1 MTAEQR
7 EAIWSLPLDTLGVF
21 YRSVIERNDPHEIR
35 ELILNDRYFLLTIV
49 LDVKVA
55 WHPWVME
62 RCREVE
68 RDPDEHLDLWSRGHF
83 KSTIIT
89 YAGVA
94 QYILNNPEHSVCIM
108 SFKAGAADA
117 FASQIKKAYE
127 SNATLLKCFPDIL
140 WSERA
145 THEGDQWAVSEFTVK
160 RRTNRKEASVSTSG
174 LVSGMRTG
182 GHYNLLVYD
191 DTVTPESV
199 TNAEQIER
207 TTNAWS
213 MSLNLGTVEDTKH
226 WYIGTRYAMFD
237 TYDYMLKLGTI
248 KERRH
253 ICHDENGVPVLLPQK
268 DYDLKKKEMT
278 TRDWASQ
285 MLQQPIGE
293 GELLMK
299 EEWFN
304 TYARPPD
311 IPMNIYIAAD
321 TAQKVGKA
329 NDWTVFSVVGFGGD
343 KRKYLLD
350 LARDKLKQ
358 SDRCNKIFSLVEKWN
373 PLIVFYEENAAPD
386 DEEYIRRKMEER
398 GRFSL
403 KMFRRTSSGG
413 SKRQHIESL
422 EPEHREGLWWY
433 PQAIKYRQYDGTTRD
448 LIQDYLRDEFL
459 VYPQVT
465 HDDIMDCLSNFTAQN
480 DDITP
485 FLRYPT
491 LKPRAEMS
499 EVDRYRLTGGR
510 LGRSRGGIFGR

>member
-1 MTAEQR
+1 MTQEQR
-7 EAIWSLPLDTLGVF
+7 ESIWALDLPTLGIF
-21 YRSVIERNDPHEIR
+21 YQSVLDRNDPHEIR
-35 ELILNDRYFLLTIV
+35 ELILNDRFFLLTMV

-55 WHPWVME
+55 WHPWVLA

-89 YAGVA
+89 YAGVT
-94 QYILNNPEHSVCIM
+94 QYILNNPEHAVCIM
-108 SFKAGAADA
+108 SYKAGAADA
-117 FASQIKKAYE
+117 FASQIKSAFE
-127 SNATLLKCFPDIL
+127 SNDTLLRCFPDIL
-140 WSERA
+140 WADRQ
-145 THEGDQWAVSEFTVK
+145 THAGDQWSVSEFTVR

-199 TNAEQIER
+199 TTPEQIER

-213 MSLNLGTVEDTKH
+213 MSLNLGTIENTKH

-278 TRDWASQ
+278 SRDWASQ

-304 TYARPPD
+304 TYGRVPN
-311 IPMNIYIAAD
+311 IPMNIYIFAD
-321 TAQKVGKA
+321 TAQKIGKG
-329 NDWTVFSVVGFGGD
+329 NDWTVFSVVGFGAD

-350 LARDKLKQ
+350 LVRDKLKQ
-358 SDRCNKIFSLVEKWN
+358 SDRCRVMFNLVEKWS

-386 DEEYIRRKMEER
+386 DEEFITGKMEER
-398 GRFSL
+398 GRFNL
-403 KMFRRTSSGG
+403 KMFRRKPSDG
-413 SKRQHIESL
+413 SKRMHIESL
-422 EPEHREGLWWY
+422 EPEHREALWWY
-433 PQAIKYRQYDGTTRD
+433 PQSIKYTQYDGSVRD
-448 LIQDYLRDEFL
+448 LIQDYLHDEFL

-465 HDDIMDCLSNFTAQN
+465 HDDMMDCLSNATAHN

-485 FLRYPT
+485 YLHFPT
-491 LKPRAEMS
+491 NKRRPDIG
-499 EVDRYRLTGGR
+499 EVDRQVL
-510 LGRSRGGIFGR
+510 FGRTEKRKERLFAR